1 MAQYYQNLSGTRS
14 NYVDG
19 NLSVQADSQ
28 GPITLAV
35 GTAEKG
41 PSFVT
46 RRVLSHAE
54 AMRTYGENTELS
66 SAVLSGE
73 ATANQGLRV
82 HRIGGGQNHHFI
94 KQTIDNTKEK
104 QTLLRISPAT
114 RSAASSTEMS
124 RYRVALLP
132 FKDGNIYRQRVLIVD
147 FGPEEDLA
155 GQIVYDSELLF
166 SEDLSGFD
174 VEINVSS
181 NASDMLLTPRLFSDI
196 AFDANGTDLAD
207 LPDLTKFADREDFDL
222 SNGNKDKLPKLG
234 DSFDLALIFRATSK
248 TVQPLD
254 AKLPL
259 NNNAHLAD
267 FSKELLEGSAGSSL
281 NHCERYAQLE
291 MVYEDLEY
299 TDVDF
304 LVPEGA
310 YVDVD
315 PVSMD
320 SLDTDAAKNYGQSAL
335 GYLWKYIYNGKPYM
349 FMFGYQTPF
358 KDTRVEAGQHNLT
371 LLDVDG
377 LNPTDVAFTAGA
389 EVAKLGD
396 LLNLVKLHFHTAGVV
411 AQKVEAFPNEM
422 GLVEL
427 HISYIPVGGGGADQ
441 TFHTP
446 FGSLV
451 VTAGDDLDGYT
462 GRLRLSKHKS
472 AMTLSDELADAPLSP
487 PSYNTDPFV
496 MTHYELTGEIVPEAV
511 LARLFTF
518 DDDIE
523 DGAEAE
529 DFSDPELKALNAE
542 VREINLAHQAA
553 QAAYKS
559 STNYSET
566 IAFAQTM
573 RPSSSRNGF
582 EMWAGQPPV
591 VSTNE
596 AGEYIIDREADEG
609 SGIMGNKL
617 MFGSSTYR
625 SKKAFGGFICTTG
638 ANLPNQVPYGIDDK
652 DELVDQYGKPVDI
665 GKHLIICS
673 AYGTKIERGITA
685 TARARRKVK
694 NLALELASVIS
705 GLPIDQEPIGPV
717 NGDMSGVGVSP
728 LNFRIPQATLNSLA
742 MGRLVTLDQTGS
754 IPTIRTAALPYSDY
768 TRVST
773 IRAANEILS
782 QIRAFAMPLLGRN
795 YRNAKDS
802 LNTQIAGYL
811 RAAGQAGTIQP
822 SSGSARILQSRE
834 DEIAGRM
841 RIVVTFTPPFALEQ
855 ITVDLTVA
863 PPA

>member
-46 RRVLSHAE
+46 RRVLSHAD
-54 AMRTYGENTELS
+54 AMRIYGENTELS

-73 ATANQGLRV
+73 ATANTGLRV
-82 HRIGGGQNHHFI
+82 HRIGGKQNHHFI
-94 KQTIDNTKEK
+94 KRVISGTKER
-104 QTLLRISPAT
+104 QTLLRVSPAT
-114 RSAASSTEMS
+114 RSAAADAEMA
-124 RYRVALLP
+124 RYRIALLP
-132 FKDGNIYRQRVLIVD
+132 FKDGNIYRQRVLVID
-147 FGPEEDLA
+147 FGLEQDLA
-155 GQIVYDSELLF
+155 VGQIVYDSELLF

-174 VEINVSS
+174 VEINVDS

-196 AFDANGTDLAD
+196 VFNNEGAGPNLDANPDLAD
-207 LPDLTKFADREDFDL
+207 FVDREDFDL
-222 SNGNKDKLPKLG
+222 SNQNKDKLPKLG
-234 DSFDLALIFRATSK
+234 NAFDLALIFRATGVAGDD
-248 TVQPLD
+248 VQAPLI
-254 AKLPL
+254 
-259 NNNAHLAD
+259 N
-267 FSKELLEGSAGSSL
+267 SAGSYFESL
-281 NHCERYAQLE
+281 VLGGSTGSSMNHCERYAQLE

-304 LVPEGA
+304 LVPEAA

-320 SLDTDAAKNYGQSAL
+320 DLTPANAKNYGQEAL

-349 FMFGYQTPF
+349 FMFGYQEPF
-358 KDTRVEAGQHNLT
+358 DAGRVESAQHALAVGGVN
-371 LLDVDG
+371 V
-377 LNPTDVAFTAGA
+377 NFTASA
-389 EVAKLGD
+389 AALELGD
-396 LLNLVKLHFHTAGVV
+396 LLNLVELHFHNGAN
-411 AQKVEAFPNEM
+411 AVEAFPNEK

-427 HISYIPVGGGGADQ
+427 HITYTINPDASQ
-441 TFHTP
+441 TLQTP
-446 FGSLV
+446 FGAV
-451 VTAGDDLDGYT
+451 QIPADADLHT
-462 GRLRLSKHKS
+462 HVGRLRLSLHDS
-472 AMTLSDELADAPLSP
+472 AMTLSDSLADDPS
-487 PSYNTDPFV
+487 SYNTDPFV
-496 MTHYELTGEIVPEAV
+496 MSHYELTGEIVPEAV
-511 LARLFTF
+511 LERLFTF
-518 DDDIE
+518 DQSATN
-523 DGAEAE
+523 GANPFANP
-529 DFSDPELKALNAE
+529 SLVALNAE

-591 VSTNE
+591 VSSNS
-596 AGEYIIDREADEG
+596 AGEYVIDAGDEG

-617 MFGSSTYR
+617 MFGSSSYR
-625 SKKAFGGFICTTG
+625 DGRAFGGFFCTTG
-638 ANLPNQVPYGIDDK
+638 VNLPNQVPYGIDDN
-652 DELVDQYGKPVDI
+652 DELIDQYGKAVDI
-665 GKHLIICS
+665 GKHLVICS

-685 TARARRKVK
+685 TGRARRKVK
-694 NLALELASVIS
+694 NLALELASLIA
-705 GLPIDQEPIGPV
+705 GLPVDQEPIGPV
-717 NGDMSGVGVSP
+717 NGDMTGVGVSP

-768 TRVST
+768 TRIST

-782 QIRAFAMPLLGRN
+782 QIRAFALPLLGRN

-811 RAAGQAGTIQP
+811 RAAGQAGVIQP

>member
-46 RRVLSHAE
+46 RRVLSHAD
-54 AMRTYGENTELS
+54 AMRIYGENTELS

-73 ATANQGLRV
+73 ATANTGLRV
-82 HRIGGGQNHHFI
+82 HRIGGKQNHHFI
-94 KQTIDNTKEK
+94 KQVISGTKEQ

-114 RSAASSTEMS
+114 RSAAADAEMT
-124 RYRVALLP
+124 RYRIALLP
-132 FKDGNIYRQRVLIVD
+132 FKDGNIYRQRVLVID
-147 FGPEEDLA
+147 FGLEQDLA
-155 GQIVYDSELLF
+155 VGQIVYDSELLF

-174 VEINVSS
+174 VEINVDS
-181 NASDMLLTPRLFSDI
+181 NASDMLLTPRLFSHIGFNGNDL
-196 AFDANGTDLAD
+196 DADPDLAD
-207 LPDLTKFADREDFDL
+207 FVDREDFDL
-222 SNGNKDKLPKLG
+222 SNQNKDKLPKLG
-234 DSFDLALIFRATSK
+234 DAFDLALIFRATG
-248 TVQPLD
+248 VAGDD
-254 AKLPL
+254 AKEPL
-259 NNNAHLAD
+259 INSNGSHFESLV
-267 FSKELLEGSAGSSL
+267 LEGSAGSSM

-304 LVPEGA
+304 LVPEAA

-315 PVSMD
+315 PVSMEE
-320 SLDTDAAKNYGQSAL
+320 LTPANARNYGQEAL

-349 FMFGYQTPF
+349 FMFGYQEPF
-358 KDTRVEAGQHNLT
+358 AASRVKDAAHDVTIEKVTGVLISRKTTSFDLSAEAAL
-371 LLDVDG
+371 
-377 LNPTDVAFTAGA
+377 
-389 EVAKLGD
+389 LGD
-396 LLNLVKLHFHTAGVV
+396 LVNLVELHFHVTAGDD
-411 AQKVEAFPNEM
+411 AVEAFPNER
-422 GLVEL
+422 GLIEV
-427 HISYIPVGGGGADQ
+427 HITYSTDANIKTLA
-441 TFHTP
+441 TP
-446 FGSLV
+446 FGSV
-451 VTAGDDLDGYT
+451 AIAANENLDGYV
-462 GRLRLSKHKS
+462 GRLRLSLHDGATS
-472 AMTLSDELADAPLSP
+472 LSDSLSTLG
-487 PSYNTDPFV
+487 YNTDPFV

-511 LARLFTF
+511 LKRLFTF
-518 DDDIE
+518 DEDIQ
-523 DGAEAE
+523 DGVAAF
-529 DFSDPELKALNAE
+529 DAPELKALNAE

-591 VSTNE
+591 VSSNS
-596 AGEYIIDREADEG
+596 AGEYVIDAGDEG

-617 MFGSSTYR
+617 MFGSSSYR
-625 SKKAFGGFICTTG
+625 DGRAFGGFFCTTG
-638 ANLPNQVPYGIDDK
+638 VNLPNQVPYGIDDK
-652 DELVDQYGKPVDI
+652 DELVDQYGKAVDI
-665 GKHLIICS
+665 GKHLVICS

-685 TARARRKVK
+685 TGRARRKVK
-694 NLALELASVIS
+694 NLALELASLIA
-705 GLPIDQEPIGPV
+705 GLPVDQEPIGPV

-768 TRVST
+768 TRIST

-782 QIRAFAMPLLGRN
+782 QIRAFALPLLGRN

-811 RAAGQAGTIQP
+811 RAAGQAGVIQP

>member
-46 RRVLSHAE
+46 RRVLSHAD
-54 AMRTYGENTELS
+54 AMRIYGENTELS

-73 ATANQGLRV
+73 ATANTGLRV
-82 HRIGGGQNHHFI
+82 HRIGGKQNHHFI
-94 KQTIDNTKEK
+94 KQVFSGTKE
-104 QTLLRISPAT
+104 QETLLRVSPAT
-114 RSAASSTEMS
+114 RSAATDAEMA
-124 RYRVALLP
+124 RYRIALLP
-132 FKDGNIYRQRVLIVD
+132 FKDGNIYRQRVLVID
-147 FGPEEDLA
+147 FGLEQDLPA

-174 VEINVSS
+174 VEINVDS
-181 NASDMLLTPRLFSDI
+181 NADDMLLTPRLFSDI
-196 AFDANGTDLAD
+196 AFNGNDLAGVPN
-207 LPDLTKFADREDFDL
+207 LANFVDREDFDL
-222 SNGNKDKLPKLG
+222 SNQNKDKLPKLG
-234 DSFDLALIFRATSK
+234 STFDLGLIFRAKS
-248 TVQPLD
+248 PNALD
-254 AKLPL
+254 LNFIVTKPL
-259 NNNAHLAD
+259 NHAGAAGY
-267 FSKELLEGSAGSSL
+267 FSSDVLEGSAGSSM

-304 LVPEGA
+304 LVPEAA

-320 SLDTDAAKNYGQSAL
+320 DLTPASAKNYGQEAL

-349 FMFGYQTPF
+349 FMFGYQEPF
-358 KDTRVEAGQHNLT
+358 DAGRVESAEHVLT
-371 LLDVDG
+371 VG
-377 LNPTDVAFTAGA
+377 GTDVNFTAS
-389 EVAKLGD
+389 VAALELGD
-396 LLNLVKLHFHTAGVV
+396 LLNLVELHFHDAGVGNPD
-411 AQKVEAFPNEM
+411 AVEAFPNEK
-422 GLVEL
+422 GLVEV
-427 HISYIPVGGGGADQ
+427 HITYTADANVAQ
-441 TFHTP
+441 TLQTP
-446 FGSLV
+446 FGSLEIP
-451 VTAGDDLDGYT
+451 AGPTLDGKA
-462 GRLRLSKHKS
+462 GRLRLSKHD
-472 AMTLSDELADAPLSP
+472 ALMALSDALADDPA
-487 PSYNTDPFV
+487 SYNTDPFV

-511 LARLFTF
+511 LKRLFTF
-518 DDDIE
+518 DE
-523 DGAEAE
+523 SAKDGSVAFA
-529 DFSDPELKALNAE
+529 DPSLAALNAE

-566 IAFAQTM
+566 LAFAQTM

-591 VSTNE
+591 VSSNS
-596 AGEYIIDREADEG
+596 AGEYVIDAGDEG

-617 MFGSSTYR
+617 MFGSSSYR
-625 SKKAFGGFICTTG
+625 NGRAFGGFFCTTG
-638 ANLPNQVPYGIDDK
+638 VNLPNQVPYGIDDS
-652 DELVDQYGKPVDI
+652 DELIDQYGKAVDI
-665 GKHLIICS
+665 GKHLVICS

-685 TARARRKVK
+685 TGRARRKVK
-694 NLALELASVIS
+694 NLALELASLIA
-705 GLPIDQEPIGPV
+705 GLPVDQEPIGPV

-768 TRVST
+768 TRIST

-782 QIRAFAMPLLGRN
+782 QIRAFALPLLGRN

-802 LNTQIAGYL
+802 LNTQITGYL
-811 RAAGQAGTIQP
+811 RAAGQAGVIQP

>member
-46 RRVLSHAE
+46 RQVLSHAE
-54 AMRTYGENTELS
+54 AMRIYGENTELS

-73 ATANQGLRV
+73 ATENDGLRV
-82 HRIGGGQNHHFI
+82 HRIGGKQNHHFI
-94 KQTIDNTKEK
+94 RQVIAGSKEK
-104 QTLLRISPAT
+104 QTLLRVSPAT
-114 RSAASSTEMS
+114 RSAATDKEMA
-124 RYRVALLP
+124 RYRIALLP

-147 FGPEEDLA
+147 FGLEESFPV

-174 VEINVSS
+174 VEINVDS

-196 AFDANGTDLAD
+196 AFNGANLNSDPDLAD
-207 LPDLTKFADREDFDL
+207 FVDREDFDL
-222 SNGNKDKLPKLG
+222 SNQNKDKLPKLG
-234 DSFDLALIFRATSK
+234 SGFNLQLIFRKGDIDGNGAVDVK
-248 TVQPLD
+248 KPLSD
-254 AKLPL
+254 NEAA
-259 NNNAHLAD
+259 NY
-267 FSKELLEGSAGSSL
+267 FSSDVLGGSAGSSL

-304 LVPEGA
+304 LVPERA

-320 SLDTDAAKNYGQSAL
+320 SLTPANAKNYGQEAL

-349 FMFGYQTPF
+349 FMFGYQDPF
-358 KDTRVEAGQHNLT
+358 AADRVESAQHGITIATNI
-371 LLDVDG
+371 DDI
-377 LNPTDVAFTAGA
+377 NFTASAGA
-389 EVAKLGD
+389 LALGD
-396 LLNLVKLHFHTAGVV
+396 LLNLVELHFHDGAN
-411 AQKVEAFPNEM
+411 AVEAFPNEK
-422 GLVEL
+422 GLIEL
-427 HISYIPVGGGGADQ
+427 HITYTLGAAQ
-441 TFHTP
+441 TLQTP
-446 FGSLV
+446 FGAVDIPLNAAL
-451 VTAGDDLDGYT
+451 AGKS
-462 GRLRLSKHKS
+462 GRLRLSKHDS
-472 AMTLSDELADAPLSP
+472 IMTLSDQLADDPS
-487 PSYNTDPFV
+487 SYNTDPFV

-511 LARLFTF
+511 LKRLFTF
-518 DDDIE
+518 DDEIR
-523 DGAEAE
+523 DGAGLFTA
-529 DFSDPELKALNAE
+529 PALVALSAE

-591 VSTNE
+591 VSSNQ
-596 AGEYIIDREADEG
+596 AGEYVIDTGDEG

-617 MFGSSTYR
+617 MFGSSSYR
-625 SKKAFGGFICTTG
+625 GGRAFGGFFCTTG
-638 ANLPNQVPYGIDDK
+638 VDLPNQVPYGIDDS
-652 DELVDQYGKPVDI
+652 DELIDQYGKPVDI
-665 GKHLIICS
+665 GKHLVICS
-673 AYGTKIERGITA
+673 AYGTKVERGITA
-685 TARARRKVK
+685 TGRARRKVK
-694 NLALELASVIS
+694 NLALELASLIAA
-705 GLPIDQEPIGPV
+705 LPVDQEPIGPV

-768 TRVST
+768 TRIST
-773 IRAANEILS
+773 IRAANRILS
-782 QIRAFAMPLLGRN
+782 QIRAFALPLLGRN

-811 RAAGQAGTIQP
+811 RSAGQEGVIQP

>member
-196 AFDANGTDLAD
+196 AFNNNGVGTDLDD

-234 DSFDLALIFRATSK
+234 DSFDLALIFR
-248 TVQPLD
+248 
-254 AKLPL
+254 KLQKQFS
-259 NNNAHLAD
+259 HLMLS
-267 FSKELLEGSAGSSL
+267 FLLIIMLMMTFLKNVLEGSAGSSL

-358 KDTRVEAGQHNLT
+358 NSDRVEAGQHNLT
-371 LLDVDG
+371 FGCRWIKSYRCCFYCWL
-377 LNPTDVAFTAGA
+377 
-389 EVAKLGD
+389 AKLGD
-396 LLNLVKLHFHTAGVV
+396 LFESCKA
-411 AQKVEAFPNEM
+411 AF
-422 GLVEL
+422 
-427 HISYIPVGGGGADQ
+427 SY
-441 TFHTP
+441 
-446 FGSLV
+446 SWSCC
-451 VTAGDDLDGYT
+451 
-462 GRLRLSKHKS
+462 SK
-472 AMTLSDELADAPLSP
+472 
-487 PSYNTDPFV
+487 
-496 MTHYELTGEIVPEAV
+496 
-511 LARLFTF
+511 
-518 DDDIE
+518 
-523 DGAEAE
+523 
-529 DFSDPELKALNAE
+529 
-542 VREINLAHQAA
+542 
-553 QAAYKS
+553 
-559 STNYSET
+559 
-566 IAFAQTM
+566 
-573 RPSSSRNGF
+573 SRSF
-582 EMWAGQPPV
+582 P
-591 VSTNE
+591 
-596 AGEYIIDREADEG
+596 
-609 SGIMGNKL
+609 K
-617 MFGSSTYR
+617 
-625 SKKAFGGFICTTG
+625 
-638 ANLPNQVPYGIDDK
+638 
-652 DELVDQYGKPVDI
+652 
-665 GKHLIICS
+665 
-673 AYGTKIERGITA
+673 
-685 TARARRKVK
+685 
-694 NLALELASVIS
+694 
-705 GLPIDQEPIGPV
+705 
-717 NGDMSGVGVSP
+717 
-728 LNFRIPQATLNSLA
+728 
-742 MGRLVTLDQTGS
+742 
-754 IPTIRTAALPYSDY
+754 
-768 TRVST
+768 
-773 IRAANEILS
+773 
-782 QIRAFAMPLLGRN
+782 
-795 YRNAKDS
+795 
-802 LNTQIAGYL
+802 
-811 RAAGQAGTIQP
+811 
-822 SSGSARILQSRE
+822 
-834 DEIAGRM
+834 
-841 RIVVTFTPPFALEQ
+841 
-855 ITVDLTVA
+855 
-863 PPA
+863 

>member
-1 MAQYYQNLSGTRS
+1 MLL
-14 NYVDG
+14 DEF
-19 NLSVQADSQ
+19 
-28 GPITLAV
+28 P
-35 GTAEKG
+35 
-41 PSFVT
+41 
-46 RRVLSHAE
+46 HAE

-181 NASDMLLTPRLFSDI
+181 NASDMLFTPRLFSNIGFVDETDFLTEI
-196 AFDANGTDLAD
+196 ANVDDYIN
-207 LPDLTKFADREDFDL
+207 REDFDL
-222 SNGNKDKLPKLG
+222 SNANKEKLPKLG
-234 DSFDLALIFRATSK
+234 DSFDLALIFRVVSK
-248 TVQPLD
+248 TGVENHT
-254 AKLPL
+254 KLPL
-259 NNNAHLAD
+259 SDLVHQPH
-267 FSKELLEGSAGSSL
+267 FSSDVLEGSAGSSL

-315 PVSMD
+315 PVDMD
-320 SLDTDAAKNYGQSAL
+320 SLDKDAAKNYGQSAL

-358 KDTRVEAGQHNLT
+358 EDTRVEEAAHNLT
-371 LLDVDG
+371 LLNTNGEV
-377 LNPTDVAFTAGA
+377 PKDVAFTAGA

-396 LLNLVKLHFHTAGVV
+396 LLNLVKLHFHTVGINAGDE
-411 AQKVEAFPNEM
+411 KVEAFPNEM

-427 HISYIPVGGGGADQ
+427 HISCQGAGADQ
-441 TFHTP
+441 TFNTP

-462 GRLRLSKHKS
+462 GRLRLSKHDS
-472 AMTLSDELADAPLSP
+472 LMALSDDLADDPL
-487 PSYNTDPFV
+487 SYNTDPFV
-496 MTHYELTGEIVPEAV
+496 MTHYELTGEVVPEAV

-523 DGAEAE
+523 DGAEAN

-582 EMWAGQPPV
+582 EMWAGQP
-591 VSTNE
+591 
-596 AGEYIIDREADEG
+596 
-609 SGIMGNKL
+609 
-617 MFGSSTYR
+617 
-625 SKKAFGGFICTTG
+625 
-638 ANLPNQVPYGIDDK
+638 
-652 DELVDQYGKPVDI
+652 
-665 GKHLIICS
+665 
-673 AYGTKIERGITA
+673 
-685 TARARRKVK
+685 
-694 NLALELASVIS
+694 
-705 GLPIDQEPIGPV
+705 
-717 NGDMSGVGVSP
+717 
-728 LNFRIPQATLNSLA
+728 
-742 MGRLVTLDQTGS
+742 
-754 IPTIRTAALPYSDY
+754 
-768 TRVST
+768 
-773 IRAANEILS
+773 
-782 QIRAFAMPLLGRN
+782 
-795 YRNAKDS
+795 
-802 LNTQIAGYL
+802 
-811 RAAGQAGTIQP
+811 
-822 SSGSARILQSRE
+822 QS
-834 DEIAGRM
+834 
-841 RIVVTFTPPFALEQ
+841 
-855 ITVDLTVA
+855 
-863 PPA
+863 

>member
-46 RRVLSHAE
+46 RRVLSHAD
-54 AMRTYGENTELS
+54 AMRIYGENTELS

-73 ATANQGLRV
+73 ATANTGLRV
-82 HRIGGGQNHHFI
+82 HRIGGKQNHHFI
-94 KQTIDNTKEK
+94 KQVISGTKEQ

-114 RSAASSTEMS
+114 RSAAADAEMT
-124 RYRVALLP
+124 RYRIALLP
-132 FKDGNIYRQRVLIVD
+132 FKDGNIYRQRVLIID
-147 FGPEEDLA
+147 FGLEQDLA
-155 GQIVYDSELLF
+155 VGRIVYDSELLF

-174 VEINVSS
+174 VEINVDS
-181 NASDMLLTPRLFSDI
+181 NADDMLLTPRLFSHIVFNGNDLV
-196 AFDANGTDLAD
+196 AFPDLAD
-207 LPDLTKFADREDFDL
+207 FVDREDFDL
-222 SNGNKDKLPKLG
+222 SNQNKDKLPKLG
-234 DSFDLALIFRATSK
+234 DAFDLALIFRAK
-248 TVQPLD
+248 TPDPFD
-254 AKLPL
+254 ANFDERKPL
-259 NNNAHLAD
+259 NDAGAAPY
-267 FSKELLEGSAGSSL
+267 FSSDVIEGSAGSSM

-304 LVPEGA
+304 LVPEAA

-320 SLDTDAAKNYGQSAL
+320 SLTPANAKNYGQEAL

-349 FMFGYQTPF
+349 FMFGYQAPF
-358 KDTRVEAGQHNLT
+358 GAGRAQGLQHALAVGGV
-371 LLDVDG
+371 DV
-377 LNPTDVAFTAGA
+377 NFTASA
-389 EVAKLGD
+389 AALELGD
-396 LLNLVKLHFHTAGVV
+396 LLNLVELHFHDGAD
-411 AQKVEAFPNEM
+411 AVEAFPNEK
-422 GLVEL
+422 GLIEL
-427 HISYIPVGGGGADQ
+427 HITYTSGAANQ
-441 TFHTP
+441 TLQTP
-446 FGSLV
+446 FGAVEIPGL
-451 VTAGDDLDGYT
+451 AALDGKI
-462 GRLRLSKHKS
+462 GRLRLSKHDGS
-472 AMTLSDELADAPLSP
+472 MALSDALADDPA
-487 PSYNTDPFV
+487 SYNTDPFV
-496 MTHYELTGEIVPEAV
+496 MSHYELTGEIVPEAV
-511 LARLFTF
+511 LERLFTF
-518 DDDIE
+518 DQSAK
-523 DGAEAE
+523 DGAAA
-529 DFSDPELKALNAE
+529 FADPSLVALNAE

-566 IAFAQTM
+566 LAFAQTM

-591 VSTNE
+591 VSSNS
-596 AGEYIIDREADEG
+596 AGEYVIDAGDEG

-617 MFGSSTYR
+617 MFGSSSYR
-625 SKKAFGGFICTTG
+625 SGRAFGGFFCTTG
-638 ANLPNQVPYGIDDK
+638 VNLPNQVPYGIDDS
-652 DELVDQYGKPVDI
+652 DELIDQYGKAVDI
-665 GKHLIICS
+665 GKHLVICS

-685 TARARRKVK
+685 TGRARRKVK
-694 NLALELASVIS
+694 NLALELASLIA
-705 GLPIDQEPIGPV
+705 GLPVDQEPIGPV

-768 TRVST
+768 TRIST

-782 QIRAFAMPLLGRN
+782 QIRAFALPLLGRN

-802 LNTQIAGYL
+802 LNTQITGYL
-811 RAAGQAGTIQP
+811 RAAGQAGVIQP

>member
-46 RRVLSHAE
+46 RRVLSHAD
-54 AMRTYGENTELS
+54 AMRIYGENTELS

-82 HRIGGGQNHHFI
+82 HRIGGRQNHHFI
-94 KQTIDNTKEK
+94 KQVVNNSKEK

-114 RSAASSTEMS
+114 RSTEDS
-124 RYRVALLP
+124 AEVTRYRVALLP

-147 FGPEEDLA
+147 FGLEGDFANGE
-155 GQIVYDSELLF
+155 IVYDSELLF

-174 VEINVSS
+174 VEINVDS
-181 NASDMLLTPRLFSDI
+181 NEDDMLLTPRLFSDI
-196 AFDANGTDLAD
+196 EFDPANPENLVSAPNLAN
-207 LPDLTKFADREDFDL
+207 FVDREDFDL
-222 SNGNKDKLPKLG
+222 SNQNKDRLPKLG
-234 DSFDLALIFRATSK
+234 STFGLGLIFRK
-248 TVQPLD
+248 GD
-254 AKLPL
+254 IDG
-259 NNNAHLAD
+259 NNAVDVKKPLSDTEAGNY
-267 FSKELLEGSAGSSL
+267 FSKDFIKGSAGSSL

-304 LVPEGA
+304 LVPERA

-315 PVSMD
+315 PVDME
-320 SLDTDAAKNYGQSAL
+320 SLTPASAKNYGQEAL

-349 FMFGYQTPF
+349 FMFGYSEPF
-358 KDTRVEAGQHNLT
+358 DDGRVKAAAHNITLQKDAAVAK
-371 LLDVDG
+371 
-377 LNPTDVAFTAGA
+377 DVAFTAGA

-396 LLNLVKLHFHTAGVV
+396 LLNLVKLHFHTDGIGAGDE
-411 AQKVEAFPNEM
+411 KVEAFPNET

-427 HISYIPVGGGGADQ
+427 HISYRNVGVGGGDQ

-451 VTAGDDLDGYT
+451 IAEGDDLDGYT
-462 GRLRLSKHKS
+462 GRLRLSFHDDV
-472 AMTLSDELADAPLSP
+472 MDLSDSLANDPDK
-487 PSYNTDPFV
+487 YNTDPFV
-496 MTHYELTGEIVPEAV
+496 MTHHELTGEIVPEAV
-511 LARLFTF
+511 LKRLFTF

-523 DGAEAE
+523 NGAEA
-529 DFSDPELKALNAE
+529 FTTPTLKALNAE

-591 VSTNE
+591 VSTDRS
-596 AGEYIIDREADEG
+596 GEYIINDATDEG

-617 MFGSSTYR
+617 MFGSSSYR
-625 SKKAFGGFICTTG
+625 DKKAFGGFICTTG
-638 ANLPNQVPYGIDDK
+638 VNLPNGVPYGIDDD

-705 GLPIDQEPIGPV
+705 SLPVDQEPIGPV
-717 NGDMSGVGVSP
+717 NGDMSAVGVSP

>member
-1 MAQYYQNLSGTRS
+1 MARYYQNLSGTRS

-94 KQTIDNTKEK
+94 KQAIDNSKEK

-114 RSAASSTEMS
+114 RSDASSTEMS

-181 NASDMLLTPRLFSDI
+181 NADDMLLTPRLFSDI
-196 AFDANGTDLAD
+196 VFDNVNPDNLASP
-207 LPDLTKFADREDFDL
+207 PDLTKFVDREDFDL
-222 SNGNKDKLPKLG
+222 SNANKDKLPKLG
-234 DSFDLALIFRATSK
+234 SGFDLKLIFRKGDIDGIAGPVDVK
-248 TVQPLD
+248 KPLSDTD
-254 AKLPL
+254 A
-259 NNNAHLAD
+259 AAY
-267 FSKELLEGSAGSSL
+267 FSSDVLEGSTGSSL

-315 PVSMD
+315 PVDMD
-320 SLDTDAAKNYGQSAL
+320 SLDKDAAKNYGQSAL

-349 FMFGYQTPF
+349 FMFGYQAPF
-358 KDTRVEAGQHNLT
+358 EDTRVEAGQHNIT
-371 LLDVDG
+371 LQKDAAAAK
-377 LNPTDVAFTAGA
+377 DVAFTAGA

-396 LLNLVKLHFHTAGVV
+396 LLNLVKLHFHTDGILAGNE
-411 AQKVEAFPNEM
+411 KVEAFPNEM

-427 HISYIPVGGGGADQ
+427 HISCLAAGNQ
-441 TFHTP
+441 TFNTP
-446 FGSLV
+446 FGV
-451 VTAGDDLDGYT
+451 VTVGAGDDLDGYT

-472 AMTLSDELADAPLSP
+472 AMTLSDELADDPLSP

-523 DGAEAE
+523 DGAEAD

-596 AGEYIIDREADEG
+596 AGEYVIDTEADEG

-625 SKKAFGGFICTTG
+625 SKRAFGGFICTTG

-773 IRAANEILS
+773 IRAANRILS
-782 QIRAFAMPLLGRN
+782 QIRAFALPLLGRN

-811 RAAGQAGTIQP
+811 RSAGQDGTIQP